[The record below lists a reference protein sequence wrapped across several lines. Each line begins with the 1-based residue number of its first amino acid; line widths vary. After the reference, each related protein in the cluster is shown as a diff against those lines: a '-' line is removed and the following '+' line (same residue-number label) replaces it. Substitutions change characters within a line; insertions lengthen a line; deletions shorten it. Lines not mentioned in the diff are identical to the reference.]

1 MTFSEMVTKLI
12 DNIQLKQTVT
22 KIKRYID
29 QIRNESGVENARRW
43 VIELLQNARDVAFD
57 GQKVK
62 VKIVYDDINNI
73 VTFSHNGRFFRTK
86 DILNIIHQVTSKD
99 KDENSIGQFGTG
111 FMSTYTLSEKVRID
125 GIAHDDENPDLYKM
139 FTVNIDRT
147 KNDSD
152 GIEESINN
160 SINDFK
166 MIDNNEAIDGN
177 DIDKNAFNTTFTYHL
192 QNETAKKNAMV
203 GIEDLTYNIK
213 YIFLFSGKID
223 SIEIEKKFSDTNSY
237 IIYKRYGDY
246 VVDELNNIKVAT
258 IVKSESENNEIK
270 TDRFNVIYKSVDENN
285 LTVALEIDDIEK
297 KKVLKIDKSTA
308 RIFIDFPL
316 IGSEDYHIPFVVNS
330 RNFKPNGERSI
341 IYTSDNESSQNSI
354 GNKRLMNSAIEL
366 YKDLI
371 NFLNDNSYNSLEN
384 ALYINPLKESKS
396 TSKTFAIQNVFMNLL
411 VFLYNIN
418 MIDCEGNKTNIM
430 SKNTRVLSGSI
441 KNINGMKKILKNTK
455 WYNYSKSKDN
465 LCRVLKT
472 YIDTINANI
481 ELLSGNATY
490 KPYIFFDSYTS
501 EYSVLDRSYS
511 LYGLACD
518 AESIING
525 YLAKNIDYIMFLNE
539 LYKVLKDDK
548 AYFDDVVNND
558 IKLFP
563 VEKYDE
569 YAGNNVNKDVLSLS
583 FDDNTMQINLLP
595 LHKLYF
601 DRVKDTELL
610 RIAIP
615 LMNEK
620 YYTSKNN
627 GLKQQFGINNYECM
641 FSNVLDKGFD
651 ISDEDF
657 DNAKILT
664 DTLLKDYINN
674 KMLTFVSNDINNQ
687 PQSVQEIAMLLA
699 SYIDSASNFTNNYG
713 LAGFI
718 SFMDEEAMNSL
729 RSKRVLAN
737 MTRRLG
743 ECDKLLKE
751 YNIASLEDLETIIK
765 NKQNS
770 STDFDMFDDPLISFE
785 NDDDREE
792 WTRKVGE
799 FGERKAYE
807 IISSELESFKN
818 VSDTSSEYYNKVIE
832 LVDENVNE
840 KKEGYDFSILI
851 YDKSLLDDENFD
863 KNDIKDERIKR
874 KLVEVKC
881 STKTSIYNN
890 IIHLSDSQ
898 FKNAMLKGDD
908 YIVYKLLIDTRGSKN
923 ENDWKVVTNYKY
935 NNILKAISSK
945 KISILHPTFKI
956 NTNAS

>member
-330 RNFKPNGERSI
+330 RNFKPNEERSI

-354 GNKRLMNSAIEL
+354 DNKCLMNSAIEL

-418 MIDCEGNKTNIM
+418 MIDCDGNKTNIM

-851 YDKSLLDDENFD
+851 YDKSLLDDENFV

-945 KISILHPTFKI
+945 KISILYPTFKI